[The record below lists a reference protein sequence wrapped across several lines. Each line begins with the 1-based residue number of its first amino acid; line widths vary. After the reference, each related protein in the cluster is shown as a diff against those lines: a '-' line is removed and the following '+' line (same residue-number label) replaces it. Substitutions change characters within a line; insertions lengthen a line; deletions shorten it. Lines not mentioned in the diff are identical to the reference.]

1 MEDRMSKKRVFIID
15 AKRSAIGKFLG
26 SLYETDISDVS
37 SQVIKK
43 GFDERYLR
51 DVQLVVIG
59 QVFSAGTGQAL
70 ARKISISSGI
80 SETVP
85 AYLVNMVCG
94 SGIQAIRNGVMEIDG
109 GFDLVLCGGVELMSN
124 VPFATDSYIRLG
136 KKFGDFSMIDLMT
149 HDGLIDS
156 FSGVHMGIT
165 GENIARKFHISR
177 QEQDR
182 YAYLVQQ
189 RTIKAVDSGDFKDE
203 IVPLELK
210 DYRGNTYIFDTDEF
224 PKRESTPE
232 KLASLKPTFIKDG
245 TGTITAGSSSGIND
259 GVAFLL
265 LASEDYCRDNGISPL
280 AEIVDSSI
288 VGLDPQYM
296 GLGPYYAIK
305 ALLDKTGLS
314 FSDIGRFEVNEAYS
328 AQVLGCYRLLSEE
341 YGVSEDEIIEKT
353 NVHGS
358 GLGLGH
364 PLGATG
370 ARITTTL
377 AHMMSK
383 EDDLRYGIASLCIGG
398 GMGAA
403 LLLKKV
409 EK

>member
-1 MEDRMSKKRVFIID
+1 MNKRVFIID

-37 SQVIKK
+37 SQVIRK
-43 GFDERYLR
+43 GFAAEYLK
-51 DVQLVVIG
+51 DVECVIIG

-80 SETVP
+80 SEAVP

-94 SGIQAIRNGVMEIDG
+94 SGIQAIRNGVMEIQSGLDI
-109 GFDLVLCGGVELMSN
+109 VLCGGVELMSN
-124 VPFATDSYIRLG
+124 IPFATDSYIRLG

-156 FSGVHMGIT
+156 FSGVHMGVT
-165 GENIARKFHISR
+165 AENIAKKYQISR
-177 QEQDR
+177 EKQDE
-182 YAYLVQQ
+182 YSYLAQQ
-189 RTIKAVDSGDFKDE
+189 RTIRAVDSGAFKDE
-203 IVPLELK
+203 IIPLELK
-210 DYRGNTYIFDTDEF
+210 DYRNNTYVFDTDEF
-224 PKRESTPE
+224 PNRESTPE

-245 TGTITAGSSSGIND
+245 SGTITAGSASGIND

-265 LASEDYCRDNGISPL
+265 LASEKYCTGNNIVPL

-305 ALLDKTGLS
+305 ALLDKTGLN
-314 FSDIGRFEVNEAYS
+314 FNDISRFEINEAFA
-328 AQVLGCYRLLSEE
+328 AQTLGCYKLLAEE
-341 YGVSEDEIIEKT
+341 YGVSEEYIIERT
-353 NVHGS
+353 NVNGS

-383 EDDLRYGIASLCIGG
+383 DSDLEYGVASLCIGG

-409 EK
+409 